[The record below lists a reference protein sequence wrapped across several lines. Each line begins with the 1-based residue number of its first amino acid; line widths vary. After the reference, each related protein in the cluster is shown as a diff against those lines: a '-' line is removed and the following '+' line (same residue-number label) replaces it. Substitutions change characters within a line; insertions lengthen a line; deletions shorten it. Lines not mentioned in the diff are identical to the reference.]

1 MPLLPTMDNT
11 FVVLTTA
18 IITAISSFA
27 LGVYSVKGYLISPEF
42 ARESRA
48 NYDDPVDSDETDI
61 DEDETV
67 MDHAPNW
74 ANGTEA
80 DQKQG
85 LRQRNV
91 AAAADGK
98 KKKKSATAKDVTS
111 GDATPTGPTVED
123 TGEECKLVLVV
134 RTDLGMTKGEQHT
147 FFSPPRVHFCRL
159 LISWLPHRQNRR
171 TSLPRNTS
179 LLQNPLP
186 PSAQRRPLQPCRT
199 TPVPLGTFRPGQ
211 GRGAGQ
217 VAGRASG
224 VDGPGAEP
232 RRYGRGDPGRRAH
245 ADRAG

>member
-1 MPLLPTMDNT
+1 MGLIPELDST
-11 FVVLTTA
+11 FIILATT
-18 IITAISSFA
+18 IVTAISSFA

-42 ARESRA
+42 AKEARA

-74 ANGTEA
+74 ANGAEA

-98 KKKKSATAKDVTS
+98 KKKKKSAAAVTS

-134 RTDLGMTKGEQHT
+134 RTDLGMTKGEQA
-147 FFSPPRVHFCRL
+147 FPSPPPEPF
-159 LISWLPHRQNRR
+159 
-171 TSLPRNTS
+171 
-179 LLQNPLP
+179 LQN
-186 PSAQRRPLQPCRT
+186 T
-199 TPVPLGTFRPGQ
+199 
-211 GRGAGQ
+211 
-217 VAGRASG
+217 
-224 VDGPGAEP
+224 
-232 RRYGRGDPGRRAH
+232 
-245 ADRAG
+245 